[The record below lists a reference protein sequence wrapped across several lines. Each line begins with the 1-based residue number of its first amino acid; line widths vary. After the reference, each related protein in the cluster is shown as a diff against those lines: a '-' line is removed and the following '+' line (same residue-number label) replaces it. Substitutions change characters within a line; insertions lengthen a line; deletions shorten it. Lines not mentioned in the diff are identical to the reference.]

1 MIIPIAIMSLLLF
14 CVTETHKYIQMKEES
29 TESTRQEVGYLDLF
43 LQKRLRFPT
52 IIASFIFFTVCLC
65 YSGPIVG
72 LNFVGGNI
80 YINGG
85 LVGFAEAFGYLLSGF
100 ILVCFKRRTS
110 FSVGFFL
117 VSHLT
122 VLMLMS
128 IVQTKSIRWLLPS
141 LHEL

>member
-80 YINGG
+80 
-85 LVGFAEAFGYLLSGF
+85 FSPDSFLSVSNDEH
-100 ILVCFKRRTS
+100 LSLSAS
-110 FSVGFFL
+110 F
-117 VSHLT
+117 
-122 VLMLMS
+122 
-128 IVQTKSIRWLLPS
+128 
-141 LHEL
+141 